1 MDVIKITGAK
11 AHNLKNLTLELP
23 KNRLVVVTGLSG
35 SGKSS
40 LAFDTIYAEGQRR
53 YVESLSA
60 YARQFLEQMDKPDVE
75 SIEGLSPAIAIQQH
89 APSKNPRST
98 VGTVTEIYDYLR
110 LLYARIGSPFC
121 PLCARPI
128 KAWSVQ
134 GIVSEI
140 SARYSG
146 RKIKLLA
153 PLVSARI
160 GTYEELFARLKK
172 NGFVKARVDGKLRGL
187 DSVPKLDRYVKHTI
201 ELFIDE
207 LTAGPGEKERLT
219 EAVELALAQS
229 RGMVAVEAP
238 GAAGPASA
246 KQPGG
251 SPPIQPGGRSA
262 AGGKGGRQ
270 GGGALY
276 PVRNPPSAMRTA
288 AAAPGRLISNGVYS
302 EKNACPSCGISFPE
316 LEPRLFSFNSPS
328 GACPECGGLGV
339 KIEIDEDLIIPDRSK
354 SINGGAIEAWSNPVT
369 TRTHRWKNSWSGY
382 YMEMMAAAAEKN
394 SISLDAPW
402 KDLPQKARDLILY
415 GGRDGDFEGV
425 ITNLKRRHA
434 ETESDFVKEEI
445 YRKFMHEA
453 ACGTCKGLRLKPE
466 GLHVLVGGKNIVEI
480 SSLPISGIRAFMA
493 GLALGEKDRAVARL
507 ILKEINSRLGFLND
521 VGLGY
526 ISLERRSETL
536 SGGEAQR
543 IQLATQ
549 IGSGLTGVLYVL
561 DEPTIGLHQR
571 DNARLINTLKSLRDL
586 GNTLIIVEHDEAVI
600 RSADHIVDLGPGA
613 GLAGGYVTAQ
623 GNLSAI
629 LKSPAS
635 ITGAF
640 LRGEKKAA
648 FDHPPRKPGAGWLQF
663 KKAEHF
669 NLKGIDVKIPLGL
682 FVTIVGVSGSGKSTL
697 LYEVIYKALAKKL
710 YNSKENPGRFKGMKG
725 EQNID
730 KVIIVDQSP
739 IGRTPRSNPATYT
752 GVFNHI
758 RDIFSRLPEAR
769 RRGYAPGRFSFN
781 VKGGRCEACQGDGTI
796 KIQMQFLPDVYV
808 KCDECRGRRFNEDTL
823 EVGFKGKNI
832 AEVLEMAADE
842 AAVHFSE
849 LPPIARAL
857 STMREVGLGYIKLGQ
872 SATTLSGGEAQR
884 LKLAEQLAKRSTG
897 RTLYILDEPTT
908 GLHFAD
914 VEKLLRVLH
923 RLADQ
928 GNTVLIIEH
937 NLDVIGSCDWI
948 IELGPEGGDAGGRLI
963 YAGGLPGIMKMSG
976 SHTGAYLKEHL
987 AGRW

>member
-1 MDVIKITGAK
+1 MDTIRITGAR
-11 AHNLKNLTLELP
+11 AHNLKDITIELP
-23 KNRLVVVTGLSG
+23 KNKLVVLTGLSG

-60 YARQFLEQMDKPDVE
+60 YARQFLEQMEKPDVE

-110 LLYARIGSPFC
+110 LLYAKVGSPFC
-121 PLCARPI
+121 PRCYRPI
-128 KAWSVQ
+128 KAWSPQ
-134 GIVSEI
+134 GIVAEI
-140 SARYSG
+140 SKKYSGKKIKILAPLISG
-146 RKIKLLA
+146 RK
-153 PLVSARI
+153 
-160 GTYEELFARLKK
+160 GTYEELFVKLKK
-172 NGFVKARVDGKLRGL
+172 SGFVKARVDGKLFDL
-187 DSVPKLDRYVKHTI
+187 DSVPRLDRYVKHNI
-201 ELFIDE
+201 ELFVDE
-207 LTAGPGEKERLT
+207 LTANAGEKERLT

-229 RGMVAVEAP
+229 RGLVAVETGP
-238 GAAGPASA
+238 TPPASGA
-246 KQPGG
+246 KGLVK
-251 SPPIQPGGRSA
+251 A
-262 AGGKGGRQ
+262 RQ
-270 GGGALY
+270 ADGGGLY
-276 PVRNPPSAMRTA
+276 S
-288 AAAPGRLISNGVYS
+288 S
-302 EKNACPSCGISFPE
+302 KNACPACAVSFPE
-316 LEPRLFSFNSPS
+316 LEPRLFSFNSPF

-339 KIEIDEDLIIPDRSK
+339 KIEIDEDLVVPDAGK

-382 YMEMMAAAAEKN
+382 YMEMILDTAKKY
-394 SISLDAPW
+394 SISLDKPW
-402 KDLPQKARDLILY
+402 ESLSQADRDIILR
-415 GGRDGDFEGV
+415 GDPDGEFEGV
-425 ITNLKRRHA
+425 ITNLKRRHT

-445 YRKFMHEA
+445 YRKFMHEVT
-453 ACGTCKGLRLKPE
+453 CGTCKGLRLKPE
-466 GLHVLVGGKNIVEI
+466 GLHVLVGGKNIVQV
-480 SSLPISGIRAFMA
+480 SSLPIAEIKGFMSG
-493 GLALGEKDRAVARL
+493 LSLSEKDRTIARL
-507 ILKEINSRLGFLND
+507 ILKEIHSRLNFLAN

-571 DNARLINTLKSLRDL
+571 DNAKLITTLKSLRDL
-586 GNTLIIVEHDEAVI
+586 GNTLIVVEHDEAVI
-600 RSADHIVDLGPGA
+600 RNADYIVDLGPGA
-613 GLAGGYVTAQ
+613 GLTGGYVTAQ
-623 GNLSAI
+623 GDLAAI
-629 LKSPAS
+629 LKNKKS

-640 LRGEKKAA
+640 LRGDREVHL
-648 FDHPPRKPGAGWLQF
+648 DHPLRKPVKGWLEF
-663 KKAEHF
+663 KKAEQF

-682 FVTIVGVSGSGKSTL
+682 FVTLCGVSGSGKSTL
-697 LYEVIYKALAKKL
+697 LYEIIYKALSKKL

-725 EQNID
+725 EENID

-758 RDIFSRLPEAR
+758 RDIFSRLPEAK
-769 RRGYAPGRFSFN
+769 RRGYEPGRFSFN
-781 VKGGRCEACQGDGTI
+781 VKGGRCESCQGDGTI

-808 KCDECRGRRFNEDTL
+808 KCEECHGRRFNEDTL
-823 EVGFKGKNI
+823 EVKFKGKNV
-832 AEVLEMAADE
+832 AEVLDMAADE
-842 AAVHFSE
+842 ASVHFSE
-849 LPPIARAL
+849 IPQIAKVL

-884 LKLAEQLAKRSTG
+884 MKLAEQLAKRSTG
-897 RTLYILDEPTT
+897 RTLFILDEPTT

-914 VEKLLRVLH
+914 VEKLLKVLH

-937 NLDVIGSCDWI
+937 NLDVIASSDWI
-948 IELGPEGGDAGGRLI
+948 IELGPDGGAAGGELI
-963 YAGGLPGIMKMSG
+963 YSGETPGIIKTAG
-976 SHTGAYLKEHL
+976 SHTGFYLQEHMQ
-987 AGRW
+987 ARNKITGSQDKSR

>member
-1 MDVIKITGAK
+1 MDTIKITGAK
-11 AHNLKNLTLELP
+11 AHNLKDLTIELP
-23 KNRLVVVTGLSG
+23 KNKLVVLTGLSG

-60 YARQFLEQMDKPDVE
+60 YARQFLEQMEKPDVE

-89 APSKNPRST
+89 TPSKNPRST

-110 LLYARIGSPFC
+110 LLYAKIGSPFC
-121 PLCARPI
+121 PQCGRPI
-128 KAWSVQ
+128 KAWSAQ

-140 SARYSG
+140 SSAYAGKKIKVLAPLISG
-146 RKIKLLA
+146 RK
-153 PLVSARI
+153 

-172 NGFVKARVDGKLRGL
+172 NGFVKARVDGKVCLL
-187 DSVPKLDRYVKHTI
+187 EAVPGLDRYVKHDI
-201 ELFIDE
+201 ELLVDE
-207 LTAGPGEKERLT
+207 LTAGPVEKERLT

-229 RGMVAVEAP
+229 RGLVAVET
-238 GAAGPASA
+238 
-246 KQPGG
+246 G
-251 SPPIQPGGRSA
+251 SRE
-262 AGGKGGRQ
+262 
-270 GGGALY
+270 
-276 PVRNPPSAMRTA
+276 PV
-288 AAAPGRLISNGVYS
+288 LFS
-302 EKNACPSCGISFPE
+302 EKNACPSCALSFPE
-316 LEPRLFSFNSPS
+316 LEPRLFSFNSPF

-339 KIEIDEDLIIPDRSK
+339 KIEIDENLVVPDASK

-382 YMEMMAAAAEKN
+382 YMEMITGAARKN
-394 SISLDAPW
+394 SISLDKPW
-402 KDLPQKARDLILY
+402 KDLPKEDREIILR
-415 GGRDGDFEGV
+415 GDPDGEFEGV

-445 YRKFMHEA
+445 YGKFMHEVV
-453 ACGTCKGLRLKPE
+453 CGTCKGLRLKPE
-466 GLHVLVGGKNIVEI
+466 GLHVLVGNKNIVQV
-480 SSLPISGIRAFMA
+480 SSLPISEIKTFMA
-493 GLALGEKDRAVARL
+493 GLSLGEKDRTIARL
-507 ILKEINSRLGFLND
+507 ILKEINSRLSFLTN

-571 DNARLINTLKSLRDL
+571 DNAKLITTLKSLRDL
-586 GNTLIIVEHDEAVI
+586 GNTLIVVEHDEAVI
-600 RSADHIVDLGPGA
+600 RNADHIVDLGPGA
-613 GLAGGYVTAQ
+613 GLAGGYVTAE
-623 GNLSAI
+623 GDLASI
-629 LKSPAS
+629 LANKKS

-640 LRGEKKAA
+640 LRGDKKVSL
-648 FDHPPRKPGAGWLQF
+648 DHPLRKPAKGWLEF
-663 KKAEHF
+663 KKAEQF

-682 FVTIVGVSGSGKSTL
+682 FVSLCGVSGSGKSTL
-697 LYEVIYKALAKKL
+697 LYEIIYKALAKKL

-725 EQNID
+725 EERID
-730 KVIIVDQSP
+730 KVVIVDQSP

-758 RDIFSRLPEAR
+758 REIFSRLPEAR
-769 RRGYAPGRFSFN
+769 RRGYEPGRFSFN

-796 KIQMQFLPDVYV
+796 KIQMQFLPDVFV
-808 KCDECRGRRFNEDTL
+808 KCEECHGRRFNSDTL
-823 EVGFKGKNI
+823 EVRFKGKTI
-832 AEVLEMAADE
+832 AEVLDMAAEE

-849 LPPIARAL
+849 IPQIAKVL
-857 STMREVGLGYIKLGQ
+857 STMREVGLDYIKLGQ

-897 RTLYILDEPTT
+897 RTLFILDEPTT

-914 VEKLLRVLH
+914 VEKLLKVLH
-923 RLADQ
+923 RLVDQ
-928 GNTVLIIEH
+928 GNTVLVIEH
-937 NLDVIGSCDWI
+937 NLDVIASSDWI
-948 IELGPEGGDAGGRLI
+948 IELGPEGGAQGGSLI
-963 YAGGLPGIMKMSG
+963 YAGDTPGILKVQG
-976 SHTGAYLKEHL
+976 SHTGFYLKEHSEIKKIEPAPL
-987 AGRW
+987 LRKQAL